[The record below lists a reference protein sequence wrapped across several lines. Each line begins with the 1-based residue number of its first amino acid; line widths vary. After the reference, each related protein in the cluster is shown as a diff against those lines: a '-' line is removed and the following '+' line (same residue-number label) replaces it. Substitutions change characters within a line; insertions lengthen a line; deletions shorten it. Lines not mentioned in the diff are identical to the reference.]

1 MDDFNHIKIDNE
13 RTKNEL
19 NEKVNEL
26 HENIM
31 EIAVLKGKEQANKNT
46 LNRNREDIKIYI
58 STISNAKKTIKE
70 L

>member
-1 MDDFNHIKIDNE
+1 MDDFNHLKIDNE